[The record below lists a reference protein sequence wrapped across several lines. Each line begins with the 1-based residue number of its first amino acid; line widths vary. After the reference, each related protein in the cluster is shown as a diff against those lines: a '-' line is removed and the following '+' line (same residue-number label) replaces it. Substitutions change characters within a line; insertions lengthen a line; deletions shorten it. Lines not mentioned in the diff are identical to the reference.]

1 MLCLSVCLTKSP
13 PVQKQV
19 KLLCGSPA
27 AAPIER
33 DHCKCRYI
41 AVRAT
46 SRVTLKLIQVA
57 APTSPQML
65 DSHPG
70 VGWKNPAYWIS
81 PTGARA
87 SFKFWFKWLV
97 IVGAAQMSVTHE
109 GRGGRLAPEA
119 AGLGAGARW
128 NVVDL
133 PLLKGEIAAY
143 YLT

>member
-1 MLCLSVCLTKSP
+1 M
-13 PVQKQV
+13 Q
-19 KLLCGSPA
+19 
-27 AAPIER
+27 I
-33 DHCKCRYI
+33 H
-41 AVRAT
+41 RAT

-65 DSHPG
+65 DSHRG
-70 VGWKNPAYWIS
+70 VGWKSPAYWIS

-133 PLLKGEIAAY
+133 PLLKGEIPLLILY
-143 YLT
+143 CTNTLIH